1 MARMGLPQNEFLVL
15 YSASGEKLHV
25 EFRARPIDATHQII
39 VLRDVTL
46 FQAAQELLT
55 ARTER
60 LDSIFSNNPDPIFVL
75 DRLGQCVD
83 ANDEAVAQLG
93 YGRSAL
99 RAEKSQLTGSGLF
112 PGGEYFPSEL
122 RDGRTMRFEARYR
135 HRDGRIL
142 DFDVKAIPILVAGRV
157 EGAYLMAKDVTKA
170 LRAAARLAAQ
180 AERLNHLAYY
190 DVLTGLTNR
199 AKFMANLDAAI
210 SLGQRHGRRFALHYI
225 DLDGFKAVNDRAGHA
240 TGDLALQEAA
250 RRLLCVGR
258 RHDTPARIGGDE
270 FVLLQAEVTEDVETE
285 ALGAR
290 IVHALSGPYV
300 LENRTFELSASVGI
314 ATYPDDGEDARD
326 LLRNADAALY
336 RAKAMGK
343 RRVETAARLGAS

>member
-1 MARMGLPQNEFLVL
+1 MAREGLPQNEFLVL
-15 YSASGEKLHV
+15 YTASGEKLNV

-99 RAEKSQLTGSGLF
+99 RAEKCPITESGLF

-135 HRDGRIL
+135 HRDGRVL

-157 EGAYLMAKDVTKA
+157 EGAYLMVKDVTEA

-180 AERLNHLAYY
+180 AERLNHLASY

-199 AKFMANLDAAI
+199 AKFMTDLDAAI
-210 SLGQRHGRRFALHYI
+210 SLRRRHGRRFALHYI
-225 DLDGFKAVNDRAGHA
+225 DLDGFKAVNVRAGHA

-250 RRLLCVGR
+250 RRLLCVAR
-258 RHDTPARIGGDE
+258 RHDIPARIGGDE
-270 FVLLQAEVTEDVETE
+270 FVLLQAEVTECAETA
-285 ALGAR
+285 ALGLR
-290 IVHALSGPYV
+290 IVRALQGPYV
-300 LENRTFELSASVGI
+300 LENHTLELSASVGI

-336 RAKAMGK
+336 RAKALGK
-343 RRVETAARLGAS
+343 NRVELAERLEA